1 MSGRTFSLNDGGP
14 WYRAL
19 RRGHLIDPRGKV
31 RARWFVAAA
40 WLPIAASQLVR
51 LALGRELDPMVLD
64 ISMHVRLLVA
74 LPMLL
79 LAERMVES
87 GCRSAI
93 RSVHAE
99 QLVDDAAIDRLVA
112 RAEHLRDAALPEII
126 VGIAAVAI
134 GQLTLWGT
142 TGPAGVFH
150 GETGGTFGF
159 ARVWYGLVALPLAQ
173 FVMLRW
179 LWRWAIWNILLA
191 RLARMPLAILATH
204 PDRAAGLSALARPVS
219 GYSAFA
225 FAVGAV
231 LSGAWGTQILL
242 GHAGTQTHVPALL
255 VFLFVILTIGVG
267 PMLLFCGH
275 LFRVR
280 RRSLAQYGDFA
291 AGYMRGFHAR
301 WIASERSGE
310 RALGTP
316 DIQSLNDLG
325 GAYGVIQHT
334 RLFAFGMRVVL
345 MVWASAIV
353 PMLPVFADLVT
364 VEKVLQ
370 KIATTILG
378 GLPL

>member
-40 WLPIAASQLVR
+40 WLPIATSQLVR

-191 RLARMPLAILATH
+191 RRASADSPAAR
-204 PDRAAGLSALARPVS
+204 SVS

-231 LSGAWGTQILL
+231 LSGAWGTQSLL
-242 GHAGTQTHVPALL
+242 GHAGTQIERSEYAPVLL
-255 VFLFVILTIGVG
+255 GSIR
-267 PMLLFCGH
+267 C
-275 LFRVR
+275 R
-280 RRSLAQYGDFA
+280 RRLAIA
-291 AGYMRGFHAR
+291 FHQT
-301 WIASERSGE
+301 
-310 RALGTP
+310 L
-316 DIQSLNDLG
+316 
-325 GAYGVIQHT
+325 
-334 RLFAFGMRVVL
+334 
-345 MVWASAIV
+345 
-353 PMLPVFADLVT
+353 
-364 VEKVLQ
+364 
-370 KIATTILG
+370 
-378 GLPL
+378 